1 MKKGLGF
8 ILILCFV
15 FLVGCNEKETD
26 NAYVGPITA
35 TETEKEYQVNEDGT
49 WSYAGVNYKYCL
61 ELTGRSPNAAKDSY
75 FKVLTNNK
83 DLTFEIVSLSLYS
96 SNMDDIK
103 KMEGSVIVEMK

>member
-15 FLVGCNEKETD
+15 FLVGCGEK
-26 NAYVGPITA
+26 
-35 TETEKEYQVNEDGT
+35 KEVASYEAGFGGGTYYENEDGT
-49 WSYAGVNYKYCL
+49 WTYNGVNYKYCL

-75 FKVLTNNK
+75 FKVLTNYD
-83 DLTFEIVSLSLYS
+83 DLTFEIVSMSLYS
-96 SNMDDIK
+96 SNMDDIE